1 MDNRDSTEI
10 LYDMFERGYTDEMI
24 QKQKKYDIKFIKDIR
39 YKYNLFKEE
48 EE

>member
-10 LYDMFERGYTDEMI
+10 LRDMFERRLTDEQIHQLKGYTLE
-24 QKQKKYDIKFIKDIR
+24 FIKDIR